1 MHAVGVL
8 QKLLQDSIPSL
19 HLNRLNALI
28 STVRSAMTTRRLT
41 LSGLARGLP
50 AGQAIRHS
58 IKRVDRLLGNRHLHN
73 ERPMF
78 HQLLC
83 RQFTAGARKKV
94 PDYIFSS

>member
-8 QKLLQDSIPSL
+8 QKLLQDSVPSL

-50 AGQAIRHS
+50 AGQAIRHD
-58 IKRVDRLLGNRHLHN
+58 IKKGVRLH
-73 ERPMF
+73 
-78 HQLLC
+78 
-83 RQFTAGARKKV
+83 
-94 PDYIFSS
+94 FSNLKMQSDTFF

>member
-19 HLNRLNALI
+19 HLSRLKALMCM
-28 STVRSAMTTRRLT
+28 VRSAMATRRLT

-50 AGQAIRHS
+50 TGQAIRHR
-58 IKRVDRLLGNRHLHN
+58 IKRVDRLLGNRHLHS

-78 HQLLC
+78 YQLLC
-83 RQFTAGARKKV
+83 RQFMAGIKRPIILV
-94 PDYIFSS
+94 D